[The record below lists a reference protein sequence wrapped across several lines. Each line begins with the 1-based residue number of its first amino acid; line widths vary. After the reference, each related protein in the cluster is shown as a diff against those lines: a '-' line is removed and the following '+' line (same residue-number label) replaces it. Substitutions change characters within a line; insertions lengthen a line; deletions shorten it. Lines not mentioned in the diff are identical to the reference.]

1 MARDDSS
8 GRSITEPATSP
19 NSADYCSE
27 PYRDRESNR
36 TRMAS
41 TPTTK
46 SQVQAY
52 RFVIRRME
60 SALVRKDPVMLHDPM
75 RSHKRATVVS
85 VILGAVGLIG
95 FAVFGLF
102 SPSGSVPASG
112 IVIGAQSGQVYVVS
126 QNPYQLIPVFNV
138 ASARLLLMVE
148 ANHGAPIV
156 PSPNGQSASLPQIT
170 APTTVSDDQL
180 TSIPMGRLTGI
191 PDGPQEL
198 PAPGTGTNDWAVCD
212 QINQPAAVGGTGP
225 VQPTTTVLAGMTN
238 IGQNLGP
245 DEGLLVQAPNN
256 NQEYLIYDKQ
266 STANNGED
274 DSAVAAPIDAT
285 DTHILD
291 AFHIRNVQPRLISA
305 ALLGAIPQVAEIKN
319 PVSQYSGPPTN
330 YSLPDGIQLGQ
341 TFSVQNASG
350 PDTYFVAL
358 PDGLQQVTATVKQI
372 VQYEQNVTPPRVT
385 DTQITN
391 IKQVSE
397 LDVAS
402 YPVDVPSTIVD
413 SSLHPVTCLG
423 WSADTSNPL
432 KPLVRTRVTVDVK
445 LELPSNPNNPS
456 SQMLPVP
463 VGQPGPSGEK
473 IDSFFMNPSHQSLAV
488 HAATNPAEFKAGPIY
503 IVSGRGVK
511 YSVAD
516 LTTAQGLG
524 IANTSGSSDGLAAA
538 PESILSLLPSSAQT
552 LSTENV
558 MHTYDAVPVQQNAG
572 YYITPSSQQNAPS
585 GG

>member
-1 MARDDSS
+1 
-8 GRSITEPATSP
+8 
-19 NSADYCSE
+19 
-27 PYRDRESNR
+27 
-36 TRMAS
+36 MAS

-95 FAVFGLF
+95 FAIFGLF
-102 SPSGSVPASG
+102 SPSSSVPASG

-126 QNPYQLIPVFNV
+126 QDPYQLIPVFNV

-156 PSPNGQSASLPQIT
+156 PSPNGQSATLPQIA
-170 APTTVSDDQL
+170 APSTVNDDQL

-198 PAPGTGTNDWAVCD
+198 PAPGTGTSDWAVCD

-266 STANNGED
+266 SNANNAED

-285 DTHILD
+285 DSHIVN
-291 AFHIRNVQPRLISA
+291 AFHLQNIQPRLISA

-319 PVSQYSGPPTN
+319 PVAPYSGQGQPSG
-330 YSLPDGIQLGQ
+330 YSLPDNIQVGQ
-341 TFSVQNASG
+341 SFAVQNSSG
-350 PDTYFVAL
+350 PDSYFVAL
-358 PDGLQQVTATVKQI
+358 PDGLQSVTSTVAQI
-372 VQYEQNVTPPRVT
+372 VQYEQHGQINFPRVA
-385 DTQITN
+385 DTQIAN
-391 IKQVSE
+391 IKVVKE
-397 LDVAS
+397 LDVDS
-402 YPVDVPSTIVD
+402 YPVNVPGTIVD

-456 SQMLPVP
+456 STMLPVP

-473 IDSFFMNPSHQSLAV
+473 IDSFFMNPGHQSLAV

-524 IANTSGSSDGLAAA
+524 IANSGGTSDGLAAA

>member
-1 MARDDSS
+1 
-8 GRSITEPATSP
+8 
-19 NSADYCSE
+19 
-27 PYRDRESNR
+27 
-36 TRMAS
+36 MAS

-102 SPSGSVPASG
+102 SPSQALPNSG

-138 ASARLLLMVE
+138 ASARLLMMVE
-148 ANHGAPIV
+148 ANRGAPVV
-156 PSPNGQSASLPQIT
+156 PGTSGQSASTPQIT
-170 APTTVSDDQL
+170 PPVTVGDDQL

-198 PAPGTGTNDWAVCD
+198 PAPGTGTSDWAVCD
-212 QINQPAAVGGTGP
+212 QIGAPNPIGGTGP
-225 VQPTTTVLAGMTN
+225 VHPTTTVLAGMAN
-238 IGQNLGP
+238 IGQKLGG
-245 DEGLLVQAPNN
+245 DEALLVQAPNN

-266 STANNGED
+266 STTNNGED

-291 AFHIRNVQPRLISA
+291 AFNIRNTQPRLISA

-319 PVSQYSGPPTN
+319 PVANLSGPPTN
-330 YSLPDGIQLGQ
+330 YSLPGNIQLGQ
-341 TFSVQNASG
+341 SFSVRNASG

-358 PDGLQQVTATVKQI
+358 ADGLQQVSETVAQI
-372 VQYEQNVTPPRVT
+372 VQYEQKVPSQRVT
-385 DTQITN
+385 DAQITN
-391 IKQVSE
+391 IKQVHE
-397 LDVAS
+397 LDVDS
-402 YPVDVPSTIVD
+402 YPVNVPTTIVD

-445 LELPSNPNNPS
+445 LELPSNPNDPNVS
-456 SQMLPVP
+456 MLPVP

-473 IDSFFMNPSHQSLAV
+473 IDSFFMNPGHQSLAV

-524 IANTSGSSDGLAAA
+524 IASGGNSDGLATA

-558 MHTYDAVPVQQNAG
+558 MHTYDSVPVQQNAG
-572 YYITPSSQQNAPS
+572 YYVTPSSQQNPA
-585 GG
+585 GGG

>member
-1 MARDDSS
+1 
-8 GRSITEPATSP
+8 
-19 NSADYCSE
+19 
-27 PYRDRESNR
+27 
-36 TRMAS
+36 MAS

-102 SPSGSVPASG
+102 SPSQSLPSSG

-126 QNPYQLIPVFNV
+126 KNPYQLIPVFNV

-148 ANHGAPIV
+148 ANKGAPIV
-156 PSPNGQSASLPQIT
+156 PSANGQSASLPQIG
-170 APTTVSDDQL
+170 APVTVSDDQL

-198 PAPGTGTNDWAVCD
+198 PAPGTGTSDWAVCD
-212 QINQPAAVGGTGP
+212 QIGQAPAVGGTGP

-238 IGQNLGP
+238 IGQNLKP

-266 STANNGED
+266 STTNNAED

-291 AFHIRNVQPRLISA
+291 AFNIRTVQPRLISA
-305 ALLGAIPQVAEIKN
+305 ALLGAIPQVAKIQN
-319 PVSQYSGPPTN
+319 PVANISGAPQGYN
-330 YSLPDGIQLGQ
+330 LPDGIQVGQ
-341 TFSVQNASG
+341 SFSVQNASG
-350 PDTYFVAL
+350 PDTYYVAL
-358 PDGLQQVTATVKQI
+358 PDGLQQVTETVAQI
-372 VQYEQNVTPPRVT
+372 VQYEQHGQVNFQKLT

-391 IKQVSE
+391 IKPVHE
-397 LDVAS
+397 LDVDS
-402 YPVDVPSTIVD
+402 YPVNVPHTIVD

-456 SQMLPVP
+456 VAMQPVP
-463 VGQPGPSGEK
+463 VGQPGPSGQK
-473 IDSFFMNPSHQSLAV
+473 IDSFFMNPGHQSLAV
-488 HAATNPAEFKAGPIY
+488 HAATSPAEFKAGPIY

-511 YSVAD
+511 YSVSD

-524 IANTSGSSDGLAAA
+524 IASGGSSDGLAAA

-572 YYITPSSQQNAPS
+572 YYITPSSQQNAP
-585 GG
+585 GGS